1 MAIILI
7 AMFCPQCGSTQ
18 PDELKY
24 CKTCGA
30 NLHALRQVMASRDS
44 DEKFD
49 WNKTWVAEMFQSG
62 EIATKRAAEIDLLM
76 GRTPEEKRTNEIKA
90 GVITASV
97 GIAITLLLLVL
108 MGGIIASGRV
118 TDAAA
123 EILSR
128 LWIVGILPLMIGVAL
143 IINGVFISK
152 RRGDDEDVQSAAAN
166 RELHPDSGLSNE
178 TRRLQDIEAGGYLSP
193 VDTNELISTPPSV
206 TDETTRHLK
215 QPR

>member
-1 MAIILI
+1 MLTT
-7 AMFCPQCGSTQ
+7 MFCPQCGSTQ
-18 PDELKY
+18 SDDLKY

-30 NLHALRQVMASRDS
+30 NLNALRQVMASRGT

-49 WNKTWVAEMFQSG
+49 WSKTWVAEMFQSG
-62 EIATKRAAEIDLLM
+62 DIATRRAAEIDLMM
-76 GRTPEEKRTNEIKA
+76 GRTPEEKRLIEIKA

-97 GIAITLLLLVL
+97 GVGVTVLLFVL

-143 IINGVFISK
+143 IINGVFVSK
-152 RRGDDEDVQSAAAN
+152 RRNESEEIQVESEIERAN
-166 RELHPDSGLSNE
+166 SESSRQNE
-178 TRRLQDIEAGGYLSP
+178 TRRLPDNKAGGYLSP
-193 VDTNELISTPPSV
+193 PDTNELFETPLSI